1 MKTVTITKQDKTMY
15 YSSGAY
21 TAQWLFDTTS
31 YLPDGCYITSATL
44 RAEVWQKSAYTSAD
58 GIVQLGLTYDTRE
71 NIEVGTSDAP
81 YVYEKD
87 VKENVIQSAFG
98 SFNKFYLRAYL
109 IQRTK
114 NTYFSNV
121 SVTINYEQ
129 FSSVYT
135 LPSENEVVAGEP
147 IQIGIEHS
155 RPDTTCEVI
164 ATCSVDD
171 EHGGVLILQESTGVI
186 EQGITAATI
195 TIPLTWANDMT
206 TSLTKR
212 IDFKIQTTGYAQ
224 GDETKTAKTL
234 TSYSN
239 ARMLVFNEADVAPS
253 IDEAS
258 IIPVTKEVLGDGTF
272 LQNYGVTTTVSK
284 VTLLYGATISRI
296 SLSIS
301 GTVYEMQTGLP
312 SVSTTVMSTSGDKT
326 FTLTVYDSRGVTA
339 TFSKTISV
347 TPYSLPRFISC
358 KATRCDAEGKV
369 SDYGDNLKV
378 YADYAYSDFTYG
390 SDAKNE
396 VSCGVSYSEDSGT
409 TYSNVRM
416 FTEPQAEITY
426 ENLTSD
432 KSYLFRFVLT
442 DVLNTTI
449 AYLTAEAAV
458 YTMHF
463 KAGGKAVWIGQ
474 SSYGQP
480 DNTFGVSSDWA
491 THLDGDVYFGSTEA
505 SSELCLAKTYTAT
518 VSADSAKWSQDTAA
532 GMYVQSVSV
541 AGLTDNDVAVVD
553 ANFVGKA
560 SEQISALTNAMA
572 QLCRVESTKDAL
584 LVYSKA
590 AQLKE
595 DVPIR
600 VFVVRKIKGGVI

>member
-15 YSSGAY
+15 YSSGTNAAY
-21 TAQWLFDTTS
+21 WLFDTTS

-114 NTYFSNV
+114 NTYFSNI

-129 FSSVYT
+129 FSSTYT
-135 LPSENEVVAGEP
+135 LPSEDEVVAGKP
-147 IQIGIEHS
+147 IQISIGHS

-171 EHGGVLILQESTGVI
+171 EYGGVLVLQESTGVI
-186 EQGITAATI
+186 DQETTAATI
-195 TIPLTWANDMT
+195 TIPLTWANDIT

-224 GDETKTAKTL
+224 GDETKTARTL
-234 TSYSN
+234 TSYNN
-239 ARMLVFNEADVAPS
+239 ARTLVLDKADVAPS
-253 IDEAS
+253 IDEVS
-258 IIPVTKEVLGDGTF
+258 IVPVTKETLGDETF
-272 LQNYGVTTTVSK
+272 LQNYGVITTISK

-296 SLSIS
+296 SLSVS
-301 GTVYEMQTGLP
+301 GAVYEMQTELP
-312 SVSTTVMSTSGDKT
+312 SVNTTVMSVSDNRT
-326 FTLTVYDSRGVTA
+326 FTLTVYDSRGATA

-369 SDYGDNLKV
+369 SDYGDNLKI
-378 YADYAYSDFTYG
+378 YADYTYSDFTYG
-390 SDAKNE
+390 DDAKNE
-396 VSCGVSYSEDSGT
+396 VVCKVSYSEDSGT
-409 TYSNVRM
+409 TYSDERVL
-416 FTEPQAEITY
+416 TEPREEITY

-449 AYLTAEAAV
+449 AYLTVEAAV

-480 DNTFGVSSDWA
+480 DNTFGVASDWA

-505 SSELCLAKTYTAT
+505 SSELCLAKTYAAT
-518 VSADSAKWSQDTAA
+518 VFADSAKWSQDTAT
-532 GMYVQSVSV
+532 GTYVQSVNV
-541 AGLTDNDVAVVD
+541 TGLTDNDVAVVD
-553 ANFVGKA
+553 ANFVGKT
-560 SEQISALTNAMA
+560 SEQIATLINAMA
-572 QLCRVESTKDAL
+572 QLCRVESIKDAL
-584 LVYSKA
+584 LVYSKS